1 MSPPES
7 EFVALRQT
15 IAARGTAR
23 MVLLPVVVVG
33 WAAVAGAVTLGLA
46 PLSVLLSLAVLVA
59 GFEAVYALHF
69 SVERLGRYVQ
79 VFHEGLENT
88 PGWETAAMS
97 VGPALPGGG
106 VDPLFTLVF
115 CSTVILNFLL
125 ALPSPATVELGA
137 IGMAHAAVIVRIVRA
152 RGAAMRQRTVEL
164 ENFRAVSAGR
174 SNRRDSTPIG

>member
-1 MSPPES
+1 
-7 EFVALRQT
+7 
-15 IAARGTAR
+15 
-23 MVLLPVVVVG
+23 
-33 WAAVAGAVTLGLA
+33 
-46 PLSVLLSLAVLVA
+46 
-59 GFEAVYALHF
+59 
-69 SVERLGRYVQ
+69 
-79 VFHEGLENT
+79 
-88 PGWETAAMS
+88 MS

-125 ALPSPATVELGA
+125 ALPAPATVELGA